1 MKKSAYLL
9 LLFLPLLSGCSPP
22 LDAPTAF
29 NVAGLYQLIWYSSK
43 TISDD
48 NPAGT
53 LQATEVNEDHINL
66 IVKGQS
72 GKVKISYSYTN
83 VLVAI
88 TNSNSGQVDYNLSY
102 NKRLIGSAHVDGVSR
117 SIVFTPSS
125 TLRIEG
131 LEL

>member
-1 MKKSAYLL
+1 MKTSSYWL
-9 LLFLPLLSGCSPP
+9 LLFLILLSGCNPRV
-22 LDAPTAF
+22 DARTAS

-43 TISDD
+43 TVSDD

-53 LQATEVNEDHINL
+53 LQATEVNGDHINL
-66 IVKGQS
+66 MVKGQS
-72 GKVKISYSYTN
+72 GKVKISYTYTN
-83 VLVAI
+83 VLV
-88 TNSNSGQVDYNLSY
+88 TTVTSNSGQVDYNLSY

-117 SIVFTPSS
+117 YVIFTPSS